1 MISEKQISVNFIAGM
16 GRSGTTLLLSMLNS
30 VEQNLCIPEI
40 PIALYLY
47 HSHKKR
53 TNFNSTDVSKLLS
66 LKSKLNYI
74 RHVTIDEGYFKTQVN
89 ECKSYKQFIETS
101 YLTTVDP
108 SKKVDLITNIIDK
121 NPIYTY
127 YPKTLSAIFPKSKF
141 ILMVRNPFGYVNS
154 CLESNDPGK
163 RKRRAEFYALA
174 YRNYAHEINNI
185 QKKFKNQS
193 LIVHYENL
201 VSQPEKTLQSIC
213 DFLNIDF
220 NFEMLDFYN
229 KTYNIKYREDSM
241 DHSQEER
248 IKFKYGSLSQPV
260 NTNRIESWRKNLT
273 QHEIDVIDSITA
285 LDAEKFGYQ
294 VNFSK
299 TTYSFHYFKS
309 KLLVKLYFLVA
320 RYFYFLP
327 RWFREIFR
335 IKV

>member
-1 MISEKQISVNFIAGM
+1 MP
-16 GRSGTTLLLSMLNS
+16 RSGTTLLLSMLNS

-47 HSHKKR
+47 HSHEKR
-53 TNFNSTDVSKLLS
+53 TNFNLNDVSKLLS
-66 LKSKLNYI
+66 LKSKLKYI
-74 RHVTIDEGYFKTQVN
+74 RHVTIDEVFLNKQVN
-89 ECKSYKQFIETS
+89 KCKSYKEFIETS
-101 YLTTVDP
+101 YLSTIDP
-108 SKKVDLITNIIDK
+108 SKKVDLIRNIIDK

-127 YPKTLSAIFPKSKF
+127 YPGTLSTIFPKAKF

-163 RKRRAEFYALA
+163 TKRKAEFYSLA
-174 YRNYAHEINNI
+174 YRKYAHEINII
-185 QKKFKNQS
+185 QNKFKNQS

-220 NFEMLDFYN
+220 NREMLDFYN
-229 KTYNIKYREDSM
+229 KTYNLKYREDSM
-241 DHSQEER
+241 DHSQKER

-260 NTNRIESWRKNLT
+260 NTNRIESWRNNLT
-273 QHEIDVIDSITA
+273 QQEIDVIDSITA
-285 LDAEKFGYQ
+285 LDAEKLGYK

-299 TTYSFHYFKS
+299 TTYTFQCFKS
-309 KLLVKLYFLVA
+309 KLFVQLYFLFA
-320 RYFYFLP
+320 RYFYFSP